1 MGPVSYSITLECPMF
16 RQLLS
21 LVSIAII
28 ITLFAAFFL
37 GRNARQSRARSAP
50 PVKSSPVASE
60 PVTENPDPAPVVA
73 KSPAMRKETYSQCQT
88 GMTYSEVIAIVGPPD
103 EELSQ
108 SSIGGIET
116 AMYQWRGGIV
126 ANANMTFQ
134 DGVLVTK
141 AQFGL

>member
-1 MGPVSYSITLECPMF
+1 MF

-21 LVSIAII
+21 LVSVAIV
-28 ITLFAAFFL
+28 ITLFAAFFV
-37 GRNARQSRARSAP
+37 GKNARESRGRAAP
-50 PVKSSPVASE
+50 AVVERPE
-60 PVTENPDPAPVVA
+60 PAAIPVVKTEAALA
-73 KSPAMRKETYSQCQT
+73 KVNAPGMRKETYSQCQT